1 MSTQY
6 VNDLVR
12 FAREELPALHHDM
25 QNASTQYTL
34 WSATQRLFNIV
45 AVMLHHTILEAYE
58 KLPPG
63 TAISTSPITI
73 PPPPMITQ
81 PELAPTQ
88 MPGLPGLPD
97 IAPTGVAQVVITPS
111 GTRVI
116 PAGGAGPSVV
126 LPPGSAVDLASMTG
140 KPELPT
146 AAPGVAQ
153 VVLPAGGTMPAE
165 VAAAISNY
173 PAPPPPTGNP
183 NSQR

>member
-6 VNDLVR
+6 VNDLVK

-25 QNASTQYTL
+25 LNASTQYTL

-45 AVMLHHTILEAYE
+45 SVLLHHAILEAYE

-63 TAISTSPITI
+63 VTI

-81 PELAPTQ
+81 PEPAPAQ
-88 MPGLPGLPD
+88 MPGIPGVPD
-97 IAPTGVAQVVITPS
+97 IAPAGVAQVVITPT

-116 PAGGAGPSVV
+116 PAGGTGPSVV
-126 LPPGSAVDLASMTG
+126 LPPGSAVDLATMTG
-140 KPELPT
+140 KPDLPP

-153 VVLPAGGTMPAE
+153 VVLPPGGAMPTE
-165 VAAAISNY
+165 VAAAIASH
-173 PAPPPPTGNP
+173 PAPPPPAP
-183 NSQR
+183 QR